1 MKDGIRKELGLTHEE
16 FVQTYLELFGLI
28 NPPLDKIV
36 KPILENKNMKVKY
49 KRLNEG
55 AVIPK
60 KATPG
65 SAAYDLCTAEDFIV
79 EPGRN
84 IIPLGF
90 AMETKPGYEA
100 LIDPRS
106 GFSSKGMEGYE
117 VLPVWKYE
125 EDTVRPI
132 FLAGFPGNPVD
143 PALHYYGK
151 FISLEPK
158 RFDCDVI
165 EGKIDSDYRKGVGVI
180 VYSRETSPFLIKAGT
195 RISQMT
201 FLKVETV
208 EWEETDE
215 LSETDRDGGFGSTG
229 TK

>member
-1 MKDGIRKELGLTHEE
+1 MKDGIRSELGLTYEE
-16 FVQTYLELFGLI
+16 FVQAYLEFFDFI

-36 KPILENKNMKVKY
+36 KPILENKNMKVKF

-106 GFSSKGMEGYE
+106 GFSAKGMEGYE
-117 VLPVWKYE
+117 ILPVWKYE

-132 FLAGFPGNPVD
+132 FLVGFPGNPVD

-180 VYSRETSPFLIKAGT
+180 VCSRETSPFLIKAGT
-195 RISQMT
+195 RIAQMT
-201 FLKVETV
+201 FHKVETV

-215 LSETDRDGGFGSTG
+215 LSETERDGGFGSTG

>member
-1 MKDGIRKELGLTHEE
+1 
-16 FVQTYLELFGLI
+16 
-28 NPPLDKIV
+28 
-36 KPILENKNMKVKY
+36 MKVKF

-79 EPGRN
+79 EPGRS

-106 GFSSKGMEGYE
+106 GFSAKGMEGHE
-117 VLPVWKYE
+117 ILPLWELTVPGGDKYK
-125 EDTVRPI
+125 V
-132 FLAGFPGNPVD
+132 AGFPENPVG
-143 PALHYYGK
+143 PNLHYYGK

-180 VYSRETSPFLIKAGT
+180 VCSRMTSPFLIKAGT
-195 RISQMT
+195 RIAQMT
-201 FLKVETV
+201 FHKVETV

-215 LSETDRDGGFGSTG
+215 LSETERDGGFGSTG